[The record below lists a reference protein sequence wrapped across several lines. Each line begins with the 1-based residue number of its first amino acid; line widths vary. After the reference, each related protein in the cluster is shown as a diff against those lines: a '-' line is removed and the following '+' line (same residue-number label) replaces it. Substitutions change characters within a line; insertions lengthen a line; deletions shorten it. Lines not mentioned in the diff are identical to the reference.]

1 MATEA
6 PGADAAE
13 VAAIAAATS
22 ALEGY
27 AFHLVPEPGDRARS
41 GGGGGQPTEDDARE
55 ARDSGTF
62 RGLTDVVLLARSTD
76 TFRRLARDAPRP
88 GEVCVDVGS
97 AHGDATKRMAKAVGS
112 EANVTGLDVSP
123 DFVRLSGAKYPGITF
138 ERLDVLE
145 DTAFFADILA
155 KKSPDCVFVDIGG
168 VRAAEALVRAL
179 PVIAGGRKANDKC
192 PRLVAV
198 KCEAL
203 AEKAKETCLRA
214 LNGEGPIVRLP
225 ESFWLSVC
233 ASEVKAARN
242 RSSHKS
248 KSTSRNAAPANKAF
262 ARYPLRYPKKVFVS
276 KSSSGEG
283 DREVEICR
291 FHNYAEAG
299 CLRLKQ
305 GTCCLNHTACHW
317 CGKEGHK
324 ASACAE
330 AAEAAKSAGT
340 AGLAP
345 AAPPTRD
352 PNDGTSGD
360 GVTDGDSS
368 GTSAYVYCVGGRN
381 RGQTVGVVERLCLET
396 LTWSRAPRLNAPRG
410 SHGVAAAGNVVFAVG
425 GGGVRSN
432 LHDAEALRVE
442 GTPGEGLGSSW
453 EPRGFVSE
461 ARHAVAACATGD
473 WGIFLIGGWGDGD
486 SCTGAADALI
496 LDDAFS
502 FPHDFSVFGD
512 SKADPRSL
520 KGGRGWVPSDA
531 DLKSR
536 WRSLPRLSTPRK
548 LHAAAGLRDGRLFA
562 FGGRTSDDPNVG
574 PTDSAET
581 FRVPSMSD
589 DGSRGVGSSSSSASS
604 HAWKPVS
611 PLPAGGA
618 CACACVD
625 DADRRA
631 DAVYVLTWGA
641 SSGGSAKAVPTTRS
655 KANRIDKRARKAG
668 EAARLAALARGA
680 TEDDAVAEGNAA
692 RAAARA
698 AEEKKET
705 GVARSGAEVG
715 GLWRYDADD
724 DTYAFLADLPLPEW
738 YGFTAAAHEG
748 WVYAIGGSTKG
759 RWTGAA
765 FRFPVGGGL
774 KGDAGDGEWEE
785 LPGMEMVRRRTAA
798 AVVRVRR

>member
-6 PGADAAE
+6 PGADTAE

-27 AFHLVPEPGDRARS
+27 AFHLVAEPGDRVGS
-41 GGGGGQPTEDDARE
+41 GGGDEPPTEDARE
-55 ARDSGTF
+55 ARNPGTF
-62 RGLTDVVLLARSTD
+62 TGLHNVVLLAHSTD
-76 TFRRLARDAPRP
+76 TFRRLARDAPRT

-97 AHGDATKRMAKAVGS
+97 AHGDATKRMAKAVG
-112 EANVTGLDVSP
+112 EENVMGLDVSSE
-123 DFVRLSGAKYPGITF
+123 FVRLSGEKYPGITF

-145 DTAFFADILA
+145 DTTFFADVLA
-155 KKSPDCVFVDIGG
+155 KKSPDCVFIDIGG

-179 PVIAGGRKANDKC
+179 PVVAASS

-203 AEKAKETCLRA
+203 AERAKKCFSGA
-214 LNGEGPIVRLP
+214 APVAPLP
-225 ESFWLSVC
+225 RTFWPSVC
-233 ASEVKAARN
+233 VSEVKAARA

-248 KSTSRNAAPANKAF
+248 QSTSRNASPANEAF
-262 ARYPLRYPKKVFVS
+262 KRYPLRYPKKLFV
-276 KSSSGEG
+276 SSSG
-283 DREVEICR
+283 DLRREVEICR

-305 GTCCLNHTACHW
+305 GTCALNHTACHW
-317 CGKEGHK
+317 CGTEGHK

-330 AAEAAKSAGT
+330 AAAAAKSAAGT

-345 AAPPTRD
+345 AAAPTRD

-360 GVTDGDSS
+360 G

-381 RGQTVGVVERLCLET
+381 RGHTVGVVERLCLET
-396 LTWSRAPRLNAPRG
+396 FTWSRAPRLNEPRG
-410 SHGVAAAGNVVFAVG
+410 SHGVAAAGTALFAVG

-442 GTPGEGLGSSW
+442 GGGDGHGTSSW
-453 EPRGFVSE
+453 EPCGFVSE

-473 WGIFLIGGWGDGD
+473 WGIYVIGGWGDGD

-496 LDDAFS
+496 LDDAISFS
-502 FPHDFSVFGD
+502 GDVLGD

-531 DLKSR
+531 DLKTR

-581 FRVPSMSD
+581 FRVPTRTSD
-589 DGSRGVGSSSSSASS
+589 DDGASSSFSES
-604 HAWKPVS
+604 WKPVS

-625 DADRRA
+625 DADVRA
-631 DAVYVLTWGA
+631 NAVYVLTWGA
-641 SSGGSAKAVPTTRS
+641 SSRGSAKTVNPKPTTRS

-680 TEDDAVAEGNAA
+680 DENAAVAEGNAA
-692 RAAARA
+692 RTAARDD
-698 AEEKKET
+698 EDT
-705 GVARSGAEVG
+705 RTRSGAEIG
-715 GLWRYDADD
+715 GLWRYDADAD
-724 DTYAFLADLPLPEW
+724 RYAFLADLRLPEW

-765 FRFPVGGGL
+765 FRFRVASGRGRGE
-774 KGDAGDGEWEE
+774 KGVAGDGECEE

-798 AVVRVRR
+798 AIVRVKK

>member
-1 MATEA
+1 MAAEA
-6 PGADAAE
+6 RGADTAE
-13 VAAIAAATS
+13 VAAIVAATS

-27 AFHLVPEPGDRARS
+27 AFHLVPEPGDRARRS
-41 GGGGGQPTEDDARE
+41 GGGGGPPSEDGARE
-55 ARDSGTF
+55 ARDPGTF

-97 AHGDATKRMAKAVGS
+97 AHGDATKRMAEAVGS
-112 EANVTGLDVSP
+112 EDDVVGLDVSP

-145 DTAFFADILA
+145 DTTFFADILA
-155 KKSPDCVFVDIGG
+155 KRSPDCVFVDIGG

-179 PVIAGGRKANDKC
+179 PVIASSGKQNQK

-203 AEKAKETCLRA
+203 AEKAETCCVA
-214 LNGEGPIVRLP
+214 FNAPIVPLP
-225 ESFWLSVC
+225 GTFWPSVC
-233 ASEVKAARN
+233 ASEVKAARA

-248 KSTSRNAAPANKAF
+248 QSTSRNASPANEAF
-262 ARYPLRYPKKVFVS
+262 KRYPLRYPKKLFV
-276 KSSSGEG
+276 SSSG
-283 DREVEICR
+283 DLRREVEICR

-305 GTCCLNHTACHW
+305 GTCALNHTACHW
-317 CGKEGHK
+317 CGTEGHK

-330 AAEAAKSAGT
+330 AAAAAKSAAGT

-345 AAPPTRD
+345 AAAPTRD

-360 GVTDGDSS
+360 G

-381 RGQTVGVVERLCLET
+381 RGHTVGVVERLCLET
-396 LTWSRAPRLNAPRG
+396 LTWSRAPRLNEPRG
-410 SHGVAAAGNVVFAVG
+410 SHGVAAAGTALFAVG

-442 GTPGEGLGSSW
+442 GGGDGHGTSSW
-453 EPRGFVSE
+453 EPCGFVSE

-473 WGIFLIGGWGDGD
+473 WGIYVIGGWGDGD

-496 LDDAFS
+496 LDDAISFS
-502 FPHDFSVFGD
+502 DDVLGD

-531 DLKSR
+531 DLKTR

-562 FGGRTSDDPNVG
+562 FGGRTSDDPKVG

-581 FRVPSMSD
+581 FRVPTQMSPTS
-589 DGSRGVGSSSSSASS
+589 GGSSGSFSES
-604 HAWKPVS
+604 WKPVS

-625 DADRRA
+625 DADKRA

-641 SSGGSAKAVPTTRS
+641 SSGGSAKSVPTTRS

-680 TEDDAVAEGNAA
+680 DENAAVAEGNAA
-692 RAAARA
+692 RAASRD

-705 GVARSGAEVG
+705 GVARFGAEVG
-715 GLWRYDADD
+715 GLWRYDADAD
-724 DTYAFLADLPLPEW
+724 RYAFLADLPLPEW

-765 FRFPVGGGL
+765 FRFRVASGRGRGE
-774 KGDAGDGEWEE
+774 KGVAGDGEWEE

-798 AVVRVRR
+798 AIVRVKK

>member
-1 MATEA
+1 MAAEA
-6 PGADAAE
+6 RGADIAE
-13 VAAIAAATS
+13 VAAIVAATS

-27 AFHLVPEPGDRARS
+27 AFHLVPEPGDRARRS
-41 GGGGGQPTEDDARE
+41 GGGGGPPSEDGARE
-55 ARDSGTF
+55 ARDPGTF

-97 AHGDATKRMAKAVGS
+97 AHGDATKRMAEAVGS
-112 EANVTGLDVSP
+112 EDDVIGLDVSP

-145 DTAFFADILA
+145 DTTFFADILA
-155 KKSPDCVFVDIGG
+155 KRLPDCVFVDIGG

-179 PVIAGGRKANDKC
+179 PVIAGGKNNRK

-203 AEKAKETCLRA
+203 AEKAETCRTA
-214 LNGEGPIVRLP
+214 FNAPIVPLP
-225 ESFWLSVC
+225 GTFWQSVC
-233 ASEVKAARN
+233 ASEVKAARA

-248 KSTSRNAAPANKAF
+248 QSTSRNASPANEAF
-262 ARYPLRYPKKVFVS
+262 KRYPLRYPKKLFV
-276 KSSSGEG
+276 SSSG
-283 DREVEICR
+283 DLRREVEICR

-305 GTCCLNHTACHW
+305 GTCALNHTACHW
-317 CGKEGHK
+317 CGTEGHK

-330 AAEAAKSAGT
+330 AAAAAKSAAGT

-345 AAPPTRD
+345 AAAPTRD

-360 GVTDGDSS
+360 G

-381 RGQTVGVVERLCLET
+381 RGHTVGVVERLCLET
-396 LTWSRAPRLNAPRG
+396 LTWSRAPRLNEPRG
-410 SHGVAAAGNVVFAVG
+410 SHGVAAAGTALFAVG

-432 LHDAEALRVE
+432 LHDAEALRVVQV
-442 GTPGEGLGSSW
+442 GGDGDGSSSW
-453 EPRGFVSE
+453 EPCGFVSE

-473 WGIFLIGGWGDGD
+473 WGIYVIGGWGDGD

-496 LDDAFS
+496 LDDAISFS
-502 FPHDFSVFGD
+502 DDVLGD

-531 DLKSR
+531 DLKTR

-581 FRVPSMSD
+581 FRVPTRTSD
-589 DGSRGVGSSSSSASS
+589 DGGASSSFSES
-604 HAWKPVS
+604 WKPVS

-625 DADRRA
+625 DADVRA
-631 DAVYVLTWGA
+631 NAVYVLTWGA
-641 SSGGSAKAVPTTRS
+641 SSRGSAKTVNPKPTTRS

-680 TEDDAVAEGNAA
+680 DENAAVAEGNAA
-692 RAAARA
+692 RTAARD
-698 AEEKKET
+698 AEDT
-705 GVARSGAEVG
+705 RTRSGAEIG
-715 GLWRYDADD
+715 GLWRYDADAD
-724 DTYAFLADLPLPEW
+724 RYAFLADLPLPEW

-765 FRFPVGGGL
+765 FRFRVASGRGRGD
-774 KGDAGDGEWEE
+774 KKNGDAGDGEWEE

-798 AVVRVRR
+798 AIVRVKK

>member
-1 MATEA
+1 M
-6 PGADAAE
+6 
-13 VAAIAAATS
+13 
-22 ALEGY
+22 
-27 AFHLVPEPGDRARS
+27 
-41 GGGGGQPTEDDARE
+41 
-55 ARDSGTF
+55 
-62 RGLTDVVLLARSTD
+62 
-76 TFRRLARDAPRP
+76 
-88 GEVCVDVGS
+88 
-97 AHGDATKRMAKAVGS
+97 
-112 EANVTGLDVSP
+112 
-123 DFVRLSGAKYPGITF
+123 
-138 ERLDVLE
+138 
-145 DTAFFADILA
+145 
-155 KKSPDCVFVDIGG
+155 
-168 VRAAEALVRAL
+168 
-179 PVIAGGRKANDKC
+179 IAGRRKKNANDK
-192 PRLVAV
+192 PRLVVV

-203 AEKAKETCLRA
+203 AEKAETCVTA
-214 LNGEGPIVRLP
+214 LNAPIMPLP
-225 ESFWLSVC
+225 ESFWASVC
-233 ASEVKAARN
+233 ASEVKAARA

-248 KSTSRNAAPANKAF
+248 QSTSRNAAPASLAF

-276 KSSSGEG
+276 SSGDG
-283 DREVEICR
+283 AEVEICR

-305 GTCCLNHTACHW
+305 GTCALNHTACHW

-330 AAEAAKSAGT
+330 AAAAVTAAGT

-352 PNDGTSGD
+352 PNDGTFLSGD
-360 GVTDGDSS
+360 A
-368 GTSAYVYCVGGRN
+368 GTSAYIYCVGGRN

-473 WGIFLIGGWGDGD
+473 WGIYLIGGWGDGD

-502 FPHDFSVFGD
+502 FSDDFSVFGD

-531 DLKSR
+531 DLKTR
-536 WRSLPRLSTPRK
+536 WRSLPPLSTPRK

-581 FRVPSMSD
+581 FRVPRVSD
-589 DGSRGVGSSSSSASS
+589 DGSRGVGSSSSSGSS
-604 HAWKPVS
+604 WKPVS

-641 SSGGSAKAVPTTRS
+641 SSGGSAKAVPMTRS

-692 RAAARA
+692 RAAARD

-738 YGFTAAAHEG
+738 YGFTAAAYEG

-765 FRFPVGGGL
+765 FRFPVASGRGGGG

>member
-1 MATEA
+1 MAAEA
-6 PGADAAE
+6 RGADTAE
-13 VAAIAAATS
+13 VAAIVAATS

-27 AFHLVPEPGDRARS
+27 AFHLVPEPGDRARRS
-41 GGGGGQPTEDDARE
+41 GGGGGPPSEDGARE
-55 ARDSGTF
+55 ARDPGTF

-97 AHGDATKRMAKAVGS
+97 AHGDATKRMAEAVGS
-112 EANVTGLDVSP
+112 EDDVIGLDVSP

-145 DTAFFADILA
+145 DTTFFADILA
-155 KKSPDCVFVDIGG
+155 KRLPDCVFVDIGG

-179 PVIAGGRKANDKC
+179 PVIAGGKKNQK

-203 AEKAKETCLRA
+203 AEKAETCRTA
-214 LNGEGPIVRLP
+214 FNAPIVPLP
-225 ESFWLSVC
+225 GTFWQSVC
-233 ASEVKAARN
+233 ASEVKAARA

-248 KSTSRNAAPANKAF
+248 QSTSRNASPANEAF
-262 ARYPLRYPKKVFVS
+262 KRYPLRYPKKLFV
-276 KSSSGEG
+276 SSSG
-283 DREVEICR
+283 DLRREVEICR

-305 GTCCLNHTACHW
+305 GTCALNHTACHW
-317 CGKEGHK
+317 CGTEGHK

-330 AAEAAKSAGT
+330 AAAAAKSAAGT

-345 AAPPTRD
+345 AAAPTRD

-360 GVTDGDSS
+360 G

-381 RGQTVGVVERLCLET
+381 RGHTVGVVERLCLET
-396 LTWSRAPRLNAPRG
+396 LTWSRAPRLNEPRG
-410 SHGVAAAGNVVFAVG
+410 SHGVAAAGTALFAVG

-432 LHDAEALRVE
+432 LHDAEALRVVQV
-442 GTPGEGLGSSW
+442 GGDGDGSSSW
-453 EPRGFVSE
+453 EPCGFVSE

-473 WGIFLIGGWGDGD
+473 WGIYVIGGWGDGD

-496 LDDAFS
+496 LDDAISFS
-502 FPHDFSVFGD
+502 DDVLGD

-531 DLKSR
+531 DLKTR

-581 FRVPSMSD
+581 FRVPTRTSD
-589 DGSRGVGSSSSSASS
+589 DDGASSSFSES
-604 HAWKPVS
+604 WKPVS

-625 DADRRA
+625 DADVRA
-631 DAVYVLTWGA
+631 NAVYVLTWGA
-641 SSGGSAKAVPTTRS
+641 SSRGSAKTVNPKPTTRS

-680 TEDDAVAEGNAA
+680 DENAAVAEGNAA
-692 RAAARA
+692 RTAARD
-698 AEEKKET
+698 AE
-705 GVARSGAEVG
+705 
-715 GLWRYDADD
+715 
-724 DTYAFLADLPLPEW
+724 DT
-738 YGFTAAAHEG
+738 
-748 WVYAIGGSTKG
+748 ST
-759 RWTGAA
+759 
-765 FRFPVGGGL
+765 PVGGGDRRFVAL
-774 KGDAGDGEWEE
+774 
-785 LPGMEMVRRRTAA
+785 RRRRGSLRVFGRFAVA
-798 AVVRVRR
+798 GVVRVHRRRARGLGVRDRRVDQGAVDGRRVSVPSRVGSRPRRQKKWRRRRRRVGGAAGHGDGVKEVKEEGGQLEL